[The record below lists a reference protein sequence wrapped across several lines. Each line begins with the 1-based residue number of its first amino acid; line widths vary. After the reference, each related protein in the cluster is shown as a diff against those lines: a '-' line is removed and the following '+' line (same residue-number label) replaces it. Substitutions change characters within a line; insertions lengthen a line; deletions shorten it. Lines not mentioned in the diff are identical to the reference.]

1 VRPYT
6 LHTLVAGTPSD
17 LVAVD
22 SKKTVLSECERIVS
36 LVSRRGGLY
45 MRVHGGMNADDIIK
59 HTKKEKGKMQRAAI
73 KNGNR
78 MLNGP
83 GAKAALQKSVASR
96 SSSMR
101 QVRELWLPVLF
112 VQKTIIVKDTWT

>member
-1 VRPYT
+1 MRPYT

-59 HTKKEKGKMQRAAI
+59 HTKKEKGKMQRAAVSI
-73 KNGNR
+73 SLLVEYMYIASFKVLVVFLLHR
-78 MLNGP
+78 L
-83 GAKAALQKSVASR
+83 LQR
-96 SSSMR
+96 
-101 QVRELWLPVLF
+101 LY
-112 VQKTIIVKDTWT
+112 